1 MNKKSKNK
9 YVKLDVHPED
19 VFRLFEKN
27 KRKAS
32 IADYALNNRIVP
44 FPGFDV
50 TDFNSGIWKVTK
62 SEKYGNSYSLYIHS
76 LRVTVELMLAFEAT
90 REIKYF
96 DKAEEII
103 LSWIEH
109 SKTNDSNKMIWY
121 DHTTA
126 NRTQALIHY
135 IYLANELN
143 RSIDY
148 KKFIGLLREHS
159 NVMSDDSI
167 YKFNNHGLMMDRSL
181 MILGYILD
189 DELLLTK
196 GKNRA
201 INTFWYS
208 FSSKGV
214 HLENSPQYHSMVV
227 RMYNEIESYLNKRAD
242 SLGEHIINYLKLS
255 KNYIP
260 IVTKP
265 NQRLASIGDSGPDK
279 QSRKKKFE
287 NLYDVEAGVSVLQY
301 EKPHPMF
308 TTFIAGYSSRVH
320 KHKDDLSITLNY
332 KNRDFLVDPGKYSYT
347 MNKTRQYITSKEA
360 HSSFYLKDFDYTIKN
375 ENRYDRK
382 VCLETYYDNH
392 LYTLVKGKHNDFDG
406 SHAELTRTV
415 IQLKESPIVL
425 LVDRVKTRVKHG
437 LKFEQNFNLDSDVQV
452 EETKIGYILLSGEE
466 AICVRQFINTGKSK
480 IVEGNVN
487 VPIAVNT
494 AGFAKV
500 KETKQLKFNKVT
512 NERNVF
518 VTALYDNDFTQ
529 DFDVEVHEN
538 SLKIKIDNTKFY
550 IDL

>member
-50 TDFNSGIWKVTK
+50 TDFNSGIWKITK

-148 KKFIGLLREHS
+148 KKFIGLLQEHS

-227 RMYNEIESYLNKRAD
+227 RMYNEIESYLNKRED

-347 MNKTRQYITSKEA
+347 MNKTRQYIISKEA

-415 IQLKESPIVL
+415 IQMKKSPIVL

-437 LKFEQNFNLDSDVQV
+437 LKFEQNFNLDSDVQI
-452 EETKIGYILLSGEE
+452 EETKVGYTLLSGEE